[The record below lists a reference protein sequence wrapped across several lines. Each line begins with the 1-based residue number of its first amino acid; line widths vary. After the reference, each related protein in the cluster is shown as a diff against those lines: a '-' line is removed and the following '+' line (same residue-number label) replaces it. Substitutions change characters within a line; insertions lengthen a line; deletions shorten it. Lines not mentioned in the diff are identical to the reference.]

1 MEVAV
6 PSPDTT
12 ILELAVEISELRAQ
26 LAESQDQCI
35 EMAVDA
41 GHLHAEIRQ
50 LRRELS
56 ASNRERDGYLDRLR
70 RRRLQRVAA

>member
-6 PSPDTT
+6 PSPEIT
-12 ILELAVEISELRAQ
+12 ILEMSVELAELRAQ
-26 LAESQDQCI
+26 LAETQDQCI

-50 LRRELS
+50 LRRDLA
-56 ASNRERDGYLDRLR
+56 ASNRERDGYIEKLR
-70 RRRLQRVAA
+70 RGRPFHAAA

>member
-6 PSPDTT
+6 PSPEIT
-12 ILELAVEISELRAQ
+12 ILEMSVELAELRAQ

-41 GHLHAEIRQ
+41 GHLHGEIRQ
-50 LRRELS
+50 LRRELA
-56 ASNRERDGYLDRLR
+56 ASNRERDGYLERLR
-70 RRRLQRVAA
+70 RRRLHGIAA